1 MPFIVY
7 IPRSTR
13 DSRVQIMSDYLYNRL
28 YVNTYAPKKK
38 VKIIIA
44 PESDIE
50 L

>member
-7 IPRSTR
+7 IPRSSR
-13 DSRVQIMSDYLYNRL
+13 DSRVQLMTDYLYNQL
-28 YVNTYAPKKK
+28 YVNTYAPRKKI
-38 VKIIIA
+38 KIVIA